1 MLIIYTAFASFAL
14 GGTIIATM
22 NSFQRSSR
30 RF

>member
-14 GGTIIATM
+14 GGAIIATM